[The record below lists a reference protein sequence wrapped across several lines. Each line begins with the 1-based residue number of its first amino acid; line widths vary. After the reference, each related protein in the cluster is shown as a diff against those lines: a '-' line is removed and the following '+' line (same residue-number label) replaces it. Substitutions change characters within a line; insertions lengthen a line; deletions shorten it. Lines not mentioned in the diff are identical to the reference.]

1 MREGKNWILFHISSL
16 KFWHVNREGSYDA
29 FVTADDDIEDY
40 YEDDYDYDYDQL
52 SQGRYETQATG

>member
-1 MREGKNWILFHISSL
+1 M
-16 KFWHVNREGSYDA
+16 
-29 FVTADDDIEDY
+29 TADDDIEDY